1 MNKKIQ
7 KIVFSALFAG
17 LVFCATFFLKFSM
30 PIGYFHLGDCFVITA
45 AWMLGPVYGSI
56 AAALGSALADLI
68 GGYPQYM
75 LATFIIK
82 GLFALVAWCI
92 FRCVG
97 KKRVTIPCIML
108 SGVIG
113 SIVMAFGYYIV
124 ESVFL
129 AYGFAA
135 ALAAV
140 IPNILQGLFGA
151 VSATILIKVMSKN
164 KYLGEHF
171 K

>member
-1 MNKKIQ
+1 MNKKIK

-17 LVFCATFFLKFSM
+17 LIFCATFFLKFNM
-30 PIGYFHLGDCFVITA
+30 PLGYVHFGDCLVLTA
-45 AWMLGPVYGSI
+45 AWMLGPIYGTL
-56 AAALGSALADLI
+56 AAAIGSMLADLI

-75 LATFIIK
+75 IATFIIK
-82 GLFALVAWCI
+82 GFMAFVAWCV
-92 FRCVG
+92 FRYLG
-97 KKRVTIPCIML
+97 KRRVTIPYIAI

-113 SIVMAFGYYIV
+113 TVVMVAGYYLT

-129 AYGFAA
+129 AYGFAG

-140 IPNILQGLFGA
+140 VPNIVQGLFGA
-151 VSATILIKVMSKN
+151 VSATLLIKIMSKN
-164 KYLGEHF
+164 RYLGEYF